1 MLLPVVVVGLGPG
14 SADRCPEN
22 NLDALREAN
31 EAMAYGNVAAYAWV
45 RELTTIRPFV
55 AEAATIVAVPGHPIQ
70 HPDLLQCLA
79 DRTLTLLP
87 APPHAETS
95 ETFVGLVG
103 AVRVVDRLLGP
114 GGCPWDQAQTHD
126 SLKRH
131 LIEETYEVVEAIDSG
146 DLDKLREEL
155 GDLLLQPILHA
166 QMEALAGR
174 WNTDDVAQTLVDK
187 LIRRHPHVF
196 GDTSVADAEEVL
208 ANWDRI
214 KQGEKGGEPR
224 SILEGVPKS
233 LPALLRAFE
242 VSKRAARVGFEWPN
256 LEAVFAKLREEEE
269 EFLEALRSRD
279 MGRIEAE
286 MGDLLFTVVNVARWV
301 GVEPE
306 DALRRMLD
314 RFTRRFQAM
323 EAASAKP
330 LRELSAAEW
339 DDLWERSK
347 ASVG

>member
-1 MLLPVVVVGLGPG
+1 MSSPVVVVGLGPG
-14 SADRCPEN
+14 SADRCPPAN
-22 NLDALREAN
+22 HDALATAN
-31 EAMAYGNVAAYAWV
+31 GAMAYGNLDAFVWARDVAS
-45 RELTTIRPFV
+45 LTPFV
-55 AEAATIVAVPGHPIQ
+55 AETAEVVAVPGHPLQ
-70 HPDLLQCLA
+70 HPGLLQALA
-79 DRTLTLLP
+79 DRVLTLLP
-87 APPHAETS
+87 APPYAETG
-95 ETFVGLVG
+95 ETFIGLAG

-114 GGCPWDQAQTHD
+114 GGCPWDQAQTHE

-166 QMEALAGR
+166 QMEALRGG
-174 WNTDDVAQTLVDK
+174 WTTDDVAQGLVNK
-187 LIRRHPHVF
+187 LVRRHPHVF
-196 GDTSVADAEEVL
+196 GDTDVADAEEVL
-208 ANWDRI
+208 KNWDRI
-214 KQGEKGGEPR
+214 KQNEKGGEPR
-224 SILEGVPKS
+224 SILEGVPRS

-256 LEAVFAKLREEEE
+256 LEAVFDKLREEES
-269 EFLEALRSRD
+269 EFVEALGS
-279 MGRIEAE
+279 GEATRIEAE
-286 MGDLLFTVVNVARWV
+286 MGDLLFTVVNVARWA

-314 RFTRRFQAM
+314 RFTRRFQGM
-323 EAASAKP
+323 EASADKP
-330 LRELSAAEW
+330 LRELSADEW